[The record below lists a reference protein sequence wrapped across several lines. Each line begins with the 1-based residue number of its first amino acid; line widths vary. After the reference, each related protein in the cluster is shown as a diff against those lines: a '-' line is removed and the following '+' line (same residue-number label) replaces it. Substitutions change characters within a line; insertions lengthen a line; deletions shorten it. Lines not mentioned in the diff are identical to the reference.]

1 MDTYLILI
9 LIPCLLLIVT
19 ISVYRLY
26 ISPKSIKR
34 TISLDNL
41 RLAKTKRGNIIMV
54 FAYDFKEKKAVVG
67 KFDMKSLTLNLG
79 TLPINSLYIY
89 SLSQM
94 ESLTTEE
101 NDSKGDIRGGLGY
114 LMNTGIPFQKDW
126 GLFDWSKVSY
136 SNNSFDREN
145 TGKNMIDVVVSKPIP
160 FSSSS
165 SPTSTLQS
173 QVYTNNKKSQ

>member
-9 LIPCLLLIVT
+9 LIPCLFLIVT
-19 ISVYRLY
+19 ISVYRHY
-26 ISPKSIKR
+26 ISPSSIKR
-34 TISLDNL
+34 TISLNNL
-41 RLAKTKRGNIIMV
+41 RLAKTNRGNIIIV

-67 KFDMKSLTLNLG
+67 KFDMKSLTFNLG
-79 TLPINSLYIY
+79 KLSINSLYIY
-89 SLSQM
+89 SLAQM

-101 NDSKGDIRGGLGY
+101 NDSNGNIRSGLGY

-126 GLFDWSKVSY
+126 VLFDWSKVYY

-145 TGKNMIDVVVSKPIP
+145 TGKNMIDVVLSKPIP

-165 SPTSTLQS
+165 SPNSTLLS
-173 QVYTNNKKSQ
+173 RVYTNDKKSQ